1 MNLARRCHRSLLTAL
16 KALIVGLCIVTH
28 VAAQTSTVTYFHN
41 DLAGFPVAASD
52 SSGTIIWRESY
63 RPYGERLTNASTS
76 QDNSQWYTG
85 HRQDAESG
93 LVYMGARHYDPLI
106 GRFLSIDPAPFTEGN
121 PHSFNRYAYANN
133 NPVKFVDPD
142 GREIVSANAR
152 NNEALSNMINT
163 LALGNFAFDANNRLR
178 LMDAAGDSSKF
189 SAEYQSRLIEAINSP
204 SKISLEIKSTFTVYG
219 VEKDVDAVSVGGGV
233 TLSWQAGGSQTV
245 VISGNANTSLKNAK
259 GGQLR
264 DTPADILM
272 HELVGHAIPSIVGG
286 GTGNAVKNENR
297 VRAQVPGSGQR
308 ATDAGHNE

>member
-1 MNLARRCHRSLLTAL
+1 MIKPAIAAIQNKVPVQTKWNKRSATMKLIKHGHRSLLTAL

-41 DLAGFPVAASD
+41 DLAGSPVAASD

-63 RPYGERLTNASTS
+63 RPYGERLTNASAS

-142 GREIVSANAR
+142 GKFAIPLWVGALLVGGAIVVSMSADTRMRLAR
-152 NNEALSNMINT
+152 DIKAAFNSNRNISISPVPT
-163 LALGNFAFDANNRLR
+163 TVYSDST
-178 LMDAAGDSSKF
+178 AGDSDQGGASTDK
-189 SAEYQSRLIEAINSP
+189 EKP
-204 SKISLEIKSTFTVYG
+204 KKI
-219 VEKDVDAVSVGGGV
+219 KDVPDKGPPGEWIDGKRRSRKYGADGQPELDIDKPHQGYEKPHIHEWHDGKREEPGRDVSPVEFP
-233 TLSWQAGGSQTV
+233 
-245 VISGNANTSLKNAK
+245 KK
-259 GGQLR
+259 
-264 DTPADILM
+264 
-272 HELVGHAIPSIVGG
+272 E
-286 GTGNAVKNENR
+286 TG
-297 VRAQVPGSGQR
+297 
-308 ATDAGHNE
+308 